1 MADHRL
7 NELTTLINYHV
18 ESLEKQTH
26 HFGMMSSLVEV
37 ATTSAFFEQ
46 ERLTSHYYLQA
57 IGELLEK
64 AAGINEASIALL
76 RYGLTPS
83 VRGC

>member
-7 NELTTLINYHV
+7 NELTKLINYHV
-18 ESLEKQTH
+18 ESLEEQAH
-26 HFGMMSSLVEV
+26 HFGMITSLIEV

-64 AAGINEASIALL
+64 AAGINDASIALL
-76 RYGLTPS
+76 RHGLTPL
-83 VRGC
+83 